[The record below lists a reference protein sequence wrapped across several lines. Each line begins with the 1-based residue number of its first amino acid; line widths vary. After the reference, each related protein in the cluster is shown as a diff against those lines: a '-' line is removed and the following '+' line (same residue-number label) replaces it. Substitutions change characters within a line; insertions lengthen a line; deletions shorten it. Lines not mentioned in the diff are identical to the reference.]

1 MEKQY
6 ELKDTDVVIDLDG
19 LSFDT
24 LNKLDGVVK
33 MVQGTTKLTR
43 TTTHQIEQ
51 NGVYVPIEQHSYA
64 TLILHNVSQKVV
76 DKLDEIFKREV

>member
-19 LSFDT
+19 VSFDT
-24 LNKLDGVVK
+24 LHKLNDVIK

-43 TTTHQIEQ
+43 TVTHQIDQ
-51 NGVYVPIEQHSYA
+51 NGAYVPIEQHSYT

-76 DKLDEIFKREV
+76 NKLDEIFKEEV